1 MFYKWEAGRDIGTQ
15 QMIIDSKCQMD
26 VLLTQEDLGA
36 IACPSSKN
44 LSLDEILKQEGW
56 FSV

>member
-1 MFYKWEAGRDIGTQ
+1 
-15 QMIIDSKCQMD
+15 MIIDSKCQMD
-26 VLLTQEDLGA
+26 VLLTQVDLGA
-36 IACPSSKN
+36 IAGPSSKN